1 MAERGDIVALVPARG
16 GSKGIPRKNLCVVG
30 GVSLVAR
37 AVHCGLAAA
46 RVTRTLLST
55 DDAEIAAA
63 GEAAGAEVVMRPAEL
78 ATDDAPTIAVVEH
91 VVDQLRADGRPPAA
105 VLILDPTSPF
115 RTPDVVD
122 ACVDKLLD
130 GETRTV
136 LTVTQLER
144 NPRYI
149 FAVDGDGDRARR
161 FIERPDP
168 SFARRQ
174 DFQHLKRVNGCVY
187 AMRPDNLNSGSI
199 VAEPIRV
206 VEMPPERSINIDTE
220 IDLLVAEL
228 VAERY
233 GL

>member
-1 MAERGDIVALVPARG
+1 MAERGEIVALVPARG

-37 AVHCGLAAA
+37 AVRCGLAAA

-91 VVDQLRADGRPPAA
+91 AVDWLRGEGCALDA
-105 VLILDPTSPF
+105 VLVLDPTSPF
-115 RTPDVVD
+115 RTPDIVD

-144 NPRYI
+144 NPKYI
-149 FAVDGDGDRARR
+149 FAVDGDRARR

-174 DFQHLKRVNGCVY
+174 DYQHLKRVNGCVY

-199 VAEPIRV
+199 VVEPIRV

-228 VAERY
+228 VAEQY